1 MTIEN
6 LDIPADSIKTVG
18 TISTTDS
25 GALLSTATQLD
36 LTFYYHLCQEIIGCD
51 TLFFCKGDANLGV
64 EVTTKFIIDIGS
76 TPKGE
81 PNITFDEF
89 SLHLSI
95 PSKKGLCLFLSG
107 LLDTAVPILNDVL
120 NIIVPNILTSAF
132 DRINAL
138 NQTVA
143 LPDVPFDLYWAL
155 TDQTGTSIDGIGFQ
169 LILDVLIKSLGNQP
183 GPFYPDPA
191 LPPIL
196 TLLQQEQVTLD
207 FTDSLLNNLIDA
219 IYLAE
224 NRQFSFKADGWDVK
238 LNLESQPVISFTD
251 GAGSDASELVFKSKA
266 VISKKLLRFTVTTT
280 ITTHFAIVVTPQGLI
295 YLVLDPD
302 DFVVFINSI
311 IPPVTNATKEYIQK
325 QIENVWAAYIPT
337 VNAILYNHSFQ
348 LPGLAN
354 FGNPELDYYNGFVVA
369 SFDSLTQTPE
379 EIPKPLREF
388 VTNLTRTTFLT
399 AWNGGVYPEDDQNA
413 GCPNISGG
421 GFGKCT

>member
-1 MTIEN
+1 MIRFFCFVIALALVQAQVNPANSTLSVGVSTASLNQLLNLLVLPLIDQEIAQIGSELPQDCCYERDSTKMTIEN

-251 GAGSDASELVFKSKA
+251 GAGSDASELVFNRRRSSRRNFC
-266 VISKKLLRFTVTTT
+266 VLLS
-280 ITTHFAIVVTPQGLI
+280 PQRL
-295 YLVLDPD
+295 
-302 DFVVFINSI
+302 
-311 IPPVTNATKEYIQK
+311 PPT
-325 QIENVWAAYIPT
+325 
-337 VNAILYNHSFQ
+337 
-348 LPGLAN
+348 
-354 FGNPELDYYNGFVVA
+354 
-369 SFDSLTQTPE
+369 
-379 EIPKPLREF
+379 LR
-388 VTNLTRTTFLT
+388 L
-399 AWNGGVYPEDDQNA
+399 
-413 GCPNISGG
+413 S
-421 GFGKCT
+421 